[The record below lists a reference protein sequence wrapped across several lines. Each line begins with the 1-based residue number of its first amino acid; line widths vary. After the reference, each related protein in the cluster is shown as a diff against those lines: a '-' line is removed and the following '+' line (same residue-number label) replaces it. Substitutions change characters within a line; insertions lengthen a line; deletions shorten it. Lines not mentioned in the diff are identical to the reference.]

1 MFIYLNP
8 LLSVII
14 VQFILLLFK
23 KFAKFLAGITCPP
36 VPPVIN
42 KFFFH
47 NSSFFLFVKDNK
59 KPNKNATEIMEDP
72 PLSLQMV
79 RSFLL

>member
-1 MFIYLNP
+1 MNFFAIIVYIFKP
-8 LLSVII
+8 SIIVII
-14 VQFILLLFK
+14 VHLFYCYLK
-23 KFAKFLAGITCPP
+23 ICKFLAGITCPP

-42 KFFFH
+42 KKFFH

-72 PLSLQMV
+72 P
-79 RSFLL
+79 